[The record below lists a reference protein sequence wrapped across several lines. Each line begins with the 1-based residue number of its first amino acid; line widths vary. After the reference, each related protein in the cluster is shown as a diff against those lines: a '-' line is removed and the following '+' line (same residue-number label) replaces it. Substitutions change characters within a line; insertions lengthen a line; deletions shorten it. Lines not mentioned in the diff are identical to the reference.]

1 MFIYY
6 MEQNIVIDTPI
17 IDLIQKTNTQ
27 FITKSKNTSLGTC
40 AYNNLLLYNFFYL
53 LTKKNVDSIV
63 IGIKKG
69 GGRKKSKRYHKKSN
83 RKTRRN
89 KVGGSHVNLAYVA
102 LFAIVFLYMS
112 GNVASVLNVTHHSI
126 IQDLRQSLVVS
137 DIFRNKYGTCA
148 ANTMLFL
155 KIIGLETFEDL
166 SIQIMKQKRGLNI
179 QEMEEYLSK
188 NIKTNVVWDWLD
200 MPSPGSI
207 RSYRSLYNSQLES
220 WKASSPQSN
229 RYFMAMEFISD
240 LKKRMIVLRDK
251 IYGVGSTNSIVTMAG
266 IPFHVASGAIHAVTL
281 WLTSDN
287 KLTLIDPQ
295 KLFFSDFVIVFTDDN
310 LSSLGAKD
318 IKGWSLTD
326 YLVDNADFN
335 SKTYA
340 LLTSMHSQFV
350 DVYEKNKLE
359 ISNPQL
365 TNVISNLRFIE
376 KQMENENENENVNK
390 DQVEL

>member
-1 MFIYY
+1 M
-6 MEQNIVIDTPI
+6 
-17 IDLIQKTNTQ
+17 
-27 FITKSKNTSLGTC
+27 G
-40 AYNNLLLYNFFYL
+40 
-53 LTKKNVDSIV
+53 
-63 IGIKKG
+63 
-69 GGRKKSKRYHKKSN
+69 
-83 RKTRRN
+83 
-89 KVGGSHVNLAYVA
+89 
-102 LFAIVFLYMS
+102 FA
-112 GNVASVLNVTHHSI
+112 
-126 IQDLRQSLVVS
+126 
-137 DIFRNKYGTCA
+137 
-148 ANTMLFL
+148 
-155 KIIGLETFEDL
+155 
-166 SIQIMKQKRGLNI
+166 
-179 QEMEEYLSK
+179 
-188 NIKTNVVWDWLD
+188 
-200 MPSPGSI
+200 
-207 RSYRSLYNSQLES
+207 
-220 WKASSPQSN
+220 
-229 RYFMAMEFISD
+229 
-240 LKKRMIVLRDK
+240 
-251 IYGVGSTNSIVTMAG
+251 
-266 IPFHVASGAIHAVTL
+266 FHVASGAIHAVTL

-376 KQMENENENENVNK
+376 KQMENENVNK